1 MMARVPNKTVMLLS
15 DGRLRLKG
23 EVWEEVFPA
32 ADLPARVE
40 FYRKMAAHKGGRY
53 AAFYTPTLKALEGAW
68 RRMQAMR
75 LADGD

>member
-1 MMARVPNKTVMLLS
+1 MTGRVTSKTVTLLS

-32 ADLPARVE
+32 ADLPARVA

-53 AAFYTPTLKALEGAW
+53 AAFYEPTIKALEGAW
-68 RRMQAMR
+68 RRLEAM
-75 LADGD
+75 GKG